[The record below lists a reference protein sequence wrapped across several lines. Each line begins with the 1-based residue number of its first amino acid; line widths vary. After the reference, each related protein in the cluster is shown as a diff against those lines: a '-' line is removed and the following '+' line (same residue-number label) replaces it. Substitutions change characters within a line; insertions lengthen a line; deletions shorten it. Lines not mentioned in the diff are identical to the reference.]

1 LKKRRGGELCLGR
14 RGKRR
19 RSSKDEVRGGQ
30 GQAMSGE
37 KDPQRL
43 VAIAVTNAGERNPP
57 TGSGS
62 ITVVRVREGLT
73 FLPDAKE

>member
-1 LKKRRGGELCLGR
+1 MLGEKGEKEEIVEGRGE
-14 RGKRR
+14 RGTGAG
-19 RSSKDEVRGGQ
+19 DV
-30 GQAMSGE
+30 GE

-43 VAIAVTNAGERNPP
+43 VAIAVTNAGEHNPP
-57 TGSGS
+57 TRSGS